1 MARPTNTS
9 ATYRGKAIDT
19 FLSKQQFEAKLR
31 ILQWDCTYG
40 PMVILGGGRFL
51 MSEVPLYLQENGVG
65 AFSDTKKR
73 INIR

>member
-1 MARPTNTS
+1 MAHRS
-9 ATYRGKAIDT
+9 LLVYLD
-19 FLSKQQFEAKLR
+19 SKTPPPPPR